1 MKAHL
6 LALMLLAGQS
16 AMAAVCPSGAEVD
29 SLDKC
34 QFFKHYNAAPTKLD
48 SRIAARI
55 DARADQG
62 VRSIALIVGIDT
74 YKNLPAQKQQLEPA
88 KVDVANLQQF
98 FTVDQKFD
106 EVIVLANEHATKANI
121 EYFLGDYI
129 PQAGVQSQ
137 SKARFVFAYS
147 GHGIDDSNTSKAV
160 FLLANAKSPTDLA
173 NSYRMNDLR
182 DRLGTIATNYFHV
195 LALINACYGG
205 NVFAYQNGGGGS
217 LNTTEQPGA
226 YAMTASSDRNTSASL
241 GGVGDGSVFFD
252 RLIAGVRSGD
262 ADRGYLR
269 IMDANGKLYQQ
280 GGIVRLGALNTY
292 IDTEVEIINS
302 KHSLSLDKTWIG
314 PIQQGHA
321 RGGFF
326 FISPV
331 KLAQGSAEIKV
342 PIGPRSSVP
351 GRPDLKVFSA
361 KEDYPIRGIDVT
373 IHEGDIDWKRTR
385 REHDMRFA
393 YMRSSSWAGVDASF
407 GKHWADTKSAGFDR
421 GAAHIFDYCLTAQ
434 QQDALVG
441 SIVPNDET
449 SLPVAIVLEEAR
461 DNFNRREF
469 KCYSKRSKAH
479 IQAAILELGQ
489 RLQQR
494 YGKVPL
500 IRGNRS
506 FLNQILD
513 ARFDRYMVWLAV
525 YPTSK
530 APTTVDLGLKG
541 SNPWTMWQY
550 TAAMSVKGIG
560 DNVNGNVFFGGEG
573 EYKQFRLGAKNVAL
587 AAAQRD

>member
-1 MKAHL
+1 MIRRFIPL
-6 LALMLLAGQS
+6 LLLAGHS
-16 AMAAVCPSGAEVD
+16 AMAAVCPTGAEVD
-29 SLDKC
+29 VAERC
-34 QFFKHYNAAPTKLD
+34 QFFTHYASSPAKLD

-55 DARADQG
+55 DAKGEQG
-62 VRSIALIVGIDT
+62 VRSIALIVGIDS
-74 YKNLPAQKQQLEPA
+74 YKNLPEQKRLLEPA
-88 KVDVANLQQF
+88 KVDVENLRQF

-106 EVIVLANEHATKANI
+106 EVIVLANQHATKENI

-129 PQAGVQSQ
+129 PQSGVQSRR
-137 SKARFVFAYS
+137 KARFVFAYS
-147 GHGIDDSNTSKAV
+147 GHGIDDSDTNKAV
-160 FLLANAKSPTDLA
+160 FLLANAKGPTDLA

-195 LALINACYGG
+195 LALINACHGG
-205 NVFAYQNGGGGS
+205 NVFDYQSGGGGS

-241 GGVGDGSVFFD
+241 GGVGNGSIFFD
-252 RLIAGVRSGD
+252 RLIAGIRSGD

-269 IMDANGKLYQQ
+269 IMDADGKLYQQ

-292 IDTEVEIINS
+292 IDTEVEIINR

-331 KLAQGSAEIKV
+331 KLAAGSSEIKGLV
-342 PIGPRSSVP
+342 GPRSSVP

-361 KEDYPIRGIDVT
+361 REDYPIRGIDVT

-385 REHDMRFA
+385 REHDIRFA
-393 YMRSSSWAGVDASF
+393 YMRSSSWAGADASF
-407 GKHWADTKSAGFDR
+407 AKHWADTKSAGFDR
-421 GAAHIFDYCLTAQ
+421 GAVHIFDYCLTAA

-441 SIVPNDET
+441 RIVPNDDT

-461 DNFNRREF
+461 NDFNRREF
-469 KCYSKRSKAH
+469 KCYSKLSEAQ
-479 IQAAILELGQ
+479 IQATILQLAQ

-506 FLNQILD
+506 FLNQVLD
-513 ARFDRYMVWLAV
+513 ARFHRYMVWLAV
-525 YPTSK
+525 YRTSK
-530 APTTVDLGLKG
+530 APDTVDLGLKG
-541 SNPWTMWQY
+541 SNPWTIWQY

-560 DNVNGNVFFGGEG
+560 DNVNGNVFFGGEN
-573 EYKQFRLGAKNVAL
+573 EYTQFRNGARNVAL
-587 AAAQRD
+587 DAAKGN